1 MFLNC
6 DNILS
11 EQVGKTC
18 VFCNATLDNYLR
30 GYDPLDQKR
39 DVFISYH
46 TSTAINIVNE
56 LGEKSE
62 QMRVKAYDIIK
73 AIGMESVF
81 ENPVKLNIL

>member
-1 MFLNC
+1 M
-6 DNILS
+6 
-11 EQVGKTC
+11 
-18 VFCNATLDNYLR
+18 
-30 GYDPLDQKR
+30 DQKR